1 MGLMRSWFGCSSRA
15 RSRAGGLALA
25 TLLSPAILLALSH
38 GCVHAQTGREVPS
51 SLLEISSDTADADVW
66 VDGQYIGQVAAVSG
80 RLKLAAGV
88 HRVEIRKPGHFPVQR
103 TVRVDKQGGGAVV
116 VEAESLADPR

>member
-1 MGLMRSWFGCSSRA
+1 MGVGRGVLV
-15 RSRAGGLALA
+15 GLAG
-25 TLLSPAILLALSH
+25 LLVVGLLAASH
-38 GCVHAQTGREVPS
+38 GCVHAQSGREAPS
-51 SLLEISSDTADADVW
+51 SLLEITSDTTDADVW

-116 VEAESLADPR
+116 VEAELLADPR

>member
-1 MGLMRSWFGCSSRA
+1 MGPMRSRSECSSRA
-15 RSRAGGLALA
+15 RSRLVTGVALA
-25 TLLSPAILLALSH
+25 SLLAVSH

-51 SLLEISSDTADADVW
+51 SLLEIRSETADADVW
-66 VDGQYIGQVAAVSG
+66 VDGQYIGQVSAVSG

-116 VEAESLADPR
+116 VEAEMLADPR

>member
-15 RSRAGGLALA
+15 RSRAVGLALA
-25 TLLSPAILLALSH
+25 PALLLALSH

-51 SLLEISSDTADADVW
+51 SLLEISSAATDADVW

-80 RLKLAAGV
+80 RSCS
-88 HRVEIRKPGHFPVQR
+88 R
-103 TVRVDKQGGGAVV
+103 TRVDSCTWG
-116 VEAESLADPR
+116 

>member
-1 MGLMRSWFGCSSRA
+1 MVLLMGSS
-15 RSRAGGLALA
+15 LALA
-25 TLLSPAILLALSH
+25 Q
-38 GCVHAQTGREVPS
+38 GCVHAQSGREVPS
-51 SLLEISSDTADADVW
+51 SLLQITSDTADADVW

-103 TVRVDKQGGGAVV
+103 TVRVDKNGGGAVI
-116 VEAESLADPR
+116 VEAELLADPR